1 MTAKQKKEISKILNA
16 KIKNSSDIELQY
28 SQLCKLFDKTLDE
41 QRKEIINYQHGF
53 VRDDGFGNPERAPEW
68 QVIEDLIKT
77 LK

>member
-1 MTAKQKKEISKILNA
+1 MTAKQKKEITKILNA